1 MKHLDE
7 AAKEAAFE
15 RCMDF
20 LARMIEKY
28 GPEIVFPDQES
39 KQCENDSEDAKAS
52 PLLFWHTICRSIIR
66 KQLSRSEDIGDVK
79 VSPLFCIYMN
89 IWDNRIL
96 MYFSIVFHFIL
107 TALF

>member
-39 KQCENDSEDAKAS
+39 KQCEDGNEDAQAS
-52 PLLFWHTICRSIIR
+52 PLLFWTKIM
-66 KQLSRSEDIGDVK
+66 LG
-79 VSPLFCIYMN
+79 LFRRTM
-89 IWDNRIL
+89 L
-96 MYFSIVFHFIL
+96 L
-107 TALF
+107 

>member
-28 GPEIVFPDQES
+28 GPEIVFTDQES
-39 KQCENDSEDAKAS
+39 KQRENGNEDAQAPS
-52 PLLFWHTICRSIIR
+52 LLL
-66 KQLSRSEDIGDVK
+66 LSAFMGFLK
-79 VSPLFCIYMN
+79 LKY
-89 IWDNRIL
+89 
-96 MYFSIVFHFIL
+96 
-107 TALF
+107 

>member
-52 PLLFWHTICRSIIR
+52 PLLFWHIISLKSLRRS
-66 KQLSRSEDIGDVK
+66 
-79 VSPLFCIYMN
+79 
-89 IWDNRIL
+89 
-96 MYFSIVFHFIL
+96 
-107 TALF
+107 AA